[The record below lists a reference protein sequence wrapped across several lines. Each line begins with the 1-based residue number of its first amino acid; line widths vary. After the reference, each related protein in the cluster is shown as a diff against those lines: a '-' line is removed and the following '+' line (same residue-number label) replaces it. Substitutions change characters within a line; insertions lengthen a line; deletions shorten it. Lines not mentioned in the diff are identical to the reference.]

1 MKLSKN
7 NFLSH
12 VIWQHYGNRKGAADK
27 ILDHMVIL
35 RINSVSVFL

>member
-1 MKLSKN
+1 MTYTSEFCK
-7 NFLSH
+7 F
-12 VIWQHYGNRKGAADK
+12 GAADK